1 MATVPPTRKLI
12 ARGVRAPHKG
22 ASKGGFMPKLSLS
35 QAWDEARAIL
45 AHDGRL
51 FGAVGLAM
59 FVLPG
64 LILNVSMPEAVAGEM
79 PPAGPWLIVAVL
91 AVLVSLVGQLATI
104 RLAIGPH
111 VTVGAAIMHGLK
123 RLAPYVIAVL
133 LWIVPIL
140 LIGSAL
146 YAILKLTA
154 DHPSVAVAIA
164 LIILTFVGFYLGVRL
179 MLASAVA
186 SAENQGPFR
195 ILRRSWDLSL
205 GNWWRLFAFLLLF
218 ALGALCLLWAVESVF
233 GVLAK
238 VMFGDVAPLTLGG
251 LLVAI
256 VTQLVSAI
264 VSVIF
269 FVILARIYVQRAGG
283 SDVQASLPSSG
294 I

>member
-1 MATVPPTRKLI
+1 
-12 ARGVRAPHKG
+12 
-22 ASKGGFMPKLSLS
+22 MPKLSLS

-45 AHDGRL
+45 HHDGRL
-51 FGAVGLAM
+51 FGAVALAL

-64 LILNVSMPEAVAGEM
+64 LILNVSMPEAPAGEM
-79 PPAGPWLIVAVL
+79 PPPGPWLIVALL
-91 AVLVSLVGQLATI
+91 AVLVSLAGQLATI

-111 VTVGAAIMHGLK
+111 VTVGSAIAHGFR

-133 LWIVPIL
+133 IWVVPVL
-140 LIGSAL
+140 LVGSAL

-154 DHPSVAVAIA
+154 DHPSVGVALG

-186 SAENQGPFR
+186 SAENDGPFR
-195 ILRRSWDLSL
+195 ILRRSWDLSG

-218 ALGALCLLWAVESVF
+218 AVGALCLLWAVEMVF
-233 GVLAK
+233 GVLAR
-238 VMFGDVAPLTLGG
+238 VAFGDIAPLTIGG
-251 LLVAI
+251 LLVAL
-256 VTQLVSAI
+256 VTQLVSAA

-269 FVILARIYVQRAGG
+269 FVILARIYAQRTGG
-283 SDVQASLPSSG
+283 TDAQPSVPSSG

>member
-1 MATVPPTRKLI
+1 
-12 ARGVRAPHKG
+12 
-22 ASKGGFMPKLSLS
+22 MPKLSLS

-51 FGAVGLAM
+51 FGAVGLAL

-64 LILNVSMPEAVAGEM
+64 LILNVSMPDTPAGAM
-79 PPAGPWLIVAVL
+79 PPPGPWLIVALL

-111 VTVGAAIMHGLK
+111 LTVGAAIMHGLK
-123 RLAPYVIAVL
+123 RLAPYVLAVL
-133 LWIVPIL
+133 IWIIPIL

-146 YAILKLTA
+146 VAILKIQG
-154 DHPSVAVAIA
+154 DRPSVPVALA
-164 LIILTFVGFYLGVRL
+164 LILLTFVGFFLGVRL
-179 MLASAVA
+179 MLTSAVA
-186 SAENQGPFR
+186 SAEGSGPFR
-195 ILRRSWDLSL
+195 ILRRSWDLSI
-205 GNWWRLFAFLLLF
+205 GNWWRLFAFLLFF

-233 GVLAK
+233 GVLAR
-238 VMFGDVAPLTLGG
+238 VMFGDIAPLTIGG

-269 FVILARIYVQRAGG
+269 FVIIARIYVQRAGG
-283 SDVQASLPSSG
+283 EAQPSVPSSG

>member
-1 MATVPPTRKLI
+1 
-12 ARGVRAPHKG
+12 
-22 ASKGGFMPKLSLS
+22 MPKLSLS

-51 FGAVGLAM
+51 FVAVGLAM

-64 LILNVSMPEAVAGEM
+64 LILNVSMPATPSGEM

-91 AVLVSLVGQLATI
+91 AILVSLVGQLATI

-111 VTVGAAIMHGLK
+111 VTVGAAIMHGFK
-123 RLAPYVIAVL
+123 RLAPYVMAVL
-133 LWIVPIL
+133 IWVVPVL
-140 LIGSAL
+140 VIGSAL

-154 DHPSVAVAIA
+154 DHPSVAIAIA

-186 SAENQGPFR
+186 SAEGEGPFH
-195 ILRRSWDLSL
+195 ILRRSWHLSV

-233 GVLAK
+233 GVLARLT
-238 VMFGDVAPLTLGG
+238 FGDVAPLTIGG

-256 VTQLVSAI
+256 VTQLVSAV

-269 FVILARIYVQRAGG
+269 FVIIARIYVQRTGE
-283 SDVQASLPSSG
+283 SDAQASVPSSG